1 MGMSGIQLRLNPFEH
16 VTMDG
21 RADKIYREV
30 RVRPYNPARETLLVF
45 FVSALII
52 LFMGIRFID
61 VSTKTT
67 EPTLRPY
74 QRFHTAFSESQ
85 NTLYRA
91 MLSSLTDILALRD
104 QEGLWPEADLLA
116 MENIP
121 PFYSQ
126 LLPKALR
133 GYRWVGYDGGSWIDY
148 LGQDVSGQQSVTF
161 ILRLIDLHAG
171 YHPHPH
177 PGIDYDP
184 ELTVAAQVWSFPE
197 AQRPYPGERLPEA
210 GWFWIVQPDD
220 PVLTQP
226 ASQNSTQTNP
236 SLSPLDVTQQP

>member
-1 MGMSGIQLRLNPFEH
+1 MQLRLSLFDHVAMDRVAKKTAQEVWIRPHNP
-16 VTMDG
+16 G
-21 RADKIYREV
+21 
-30 RVRPYNPARETLLVF
+30 RETLFVF

-52 LFMGIRFID
+52 LFMGIRFIA

-67 EPTLRPY
+67 APTLRPY
-74 QRFHTAFSESQ
+74 QRLHTAFSESQ

-104 QEGLWPEADLLA
+104 QEGFWPEADLLA

-121 PFYSQ
+121 PFDSQ

-133 GYRWVGYDGGSWIDY
+133 GYRWIGYDGGSWIDY
-148 LGQDVSGQQSVTF
+148 LGQDVSGQQPVTF

-184 ELTVAAQVWSFPE
+184 ELTVAAQVWFFPK
-197 AQRPYPGERLPEA
+197 AQRAYPGERLPEA

-220 PVLTQP
+220 PMLTQP
-226 ASQNSTQTNP
+226 ASQASTQKNA
-236 SLSPLDVTQQP
+236 SLSPLDATQQQ